1 MLNFKIRNPKSE
13 IRTKSEIRNPKKD
26 APAART
32 PAGSSTPEPSGFI
45 SDFGFR
51 ATRFALA
58 PLLFS
63 LTLLLSGCGGSG
75 STGAGGKFFCPM
87 HPTYTSDR
95 PGDCPIC
102 NMKLVPVKTEP
113 STNSPASAATNMPP
127 AKAARYHCPMHPT
140 YTSAGPGECPIC
152 GMDLVPIPT
161 DKTGGAGGGIPGVA
175 TVALSADKQQLIG
188 LRTSVVSKRS
198 LARTIRTTATLEHDE
213 RKLAKIAPRFG
224 GWVVSLKVNQTGQ
237 EVAKGDP
244 LLTVYSPEMY
254 SAENEY
260 LLAWQRVQQLRGAA
274 GSEADQAK
282 ALLDSSQRRLRL
294 LGIGDAE
301 IAALE
306 KAGQPEDEILL
317 RAPVSGH
324 VITRRVTDGQSFMPG
339 EVLFEIGAMTPLW
352 ARAYIYE
359 ADLAFV
365 KPSDAAEVTVP
376 FLPNEHF
383 ATKVDFVYPH
393 IDAPTRRAEI
403 RLEVANPNHQLRPNM
418 WAEVLITADVGEVLT
433 VPASAVIDSGRRC
446 VAFVVKPDDHFE
458 PREVKVGLRGE
469 DYWQVLDGLA
479 EGEKVV
485 TRALFLLDAESQL
498 KAAVAGMTETAETAK
513 PAAAEASH

>member
-1 MLNFKIRNPKSE
+1 VPEASPASE
-13 IRTKSEIRNPKKD
+13 PPR
-26 APAART
+26 
-32 PAGSSTPEPSGFI
+32 FI

-51 ATRFALA
+51 ISDFGFTPARLALT
-58 PLLFS
+58 LLLLS
-63 LTLLLSGCGGSG
+63 LALLLSGCGGSG
-75 STGAGGKFFCPM
+75 PAASGGKFICPM

-102 NMKLVPVKTEP
+102 NMKLVPVKTE
-113 STNSPASAATNMPP
+113 STTNSPAAATTNAAS
-127 AKAARYHCPMHPT
+127 AKVARYHCPMHPT
-140 YTSAGPGECPIC
+140 YTSPGPGECPIC
-152 GMDLVPIPT
+152 NMDLVPIPT
-161 DKTGGAGGGIPGVA
+161 DKAGGSGGGIPGVA

-188 LRTSVVSKRS
+188 LRTSVVGKRA
-198 LARTIRTTATLEHDE
+198 LARTVRASATLEHDE
-213 RKLAKIAPRFG
+213 RKLTKIAPRFG

-237 EVAKGDP
+237 EVTKGDP

-260 LLAWQRVQQLRGAA
+260 LLAWQRVQQLKAAAA
-274 GSEADQAK
+274 GSESDQAR
-282 ALLDSSQRRLRL
+282 ALLDSATRRLRL

-306 KAGQPEDEILL
+306 KAGRPEDEILL
-317 RAPVSGH
+317 RAPASGH

-339 EVLFEIGAMTPLW
+339 EVLFEIGAMSPLW

-359 ADLAFV
+359 ADLAAL
-365 KPSDAAEVTVP
+365 KPGDAAEVTVP
-376 FLPNEHF
+376 FLPNQHF
-383 ATKVDFVYPH
+383 ATKVDFIYPH
-393 IDAPTRRAEI
+393 IDPQTRRAEI
-403 RLEVANPNHQLRPNM
+403 RLEVANPDHELRPNM
-418 WAEVLITADVGEVLT
+418 WAEVTITADASEVLT

-458 PREVKVGLRGE
+458 PREVKVGLRDD
-469 DYWQVLDGLA
+469 DYWQVLGGLA
-479 EGEKVV
+479 EGERVV

-513 PAAAEASH
+513 PTETDGSH